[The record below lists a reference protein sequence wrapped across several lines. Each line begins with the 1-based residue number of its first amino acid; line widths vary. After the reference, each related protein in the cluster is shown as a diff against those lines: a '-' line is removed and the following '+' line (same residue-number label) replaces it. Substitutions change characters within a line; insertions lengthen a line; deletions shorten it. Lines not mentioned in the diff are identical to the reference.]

1 MTERHRSA
9 PLDQDPPHQSPP
21 GPEPLNREPLRTPAR
36 GPRPVALA
44 ALALAAVLATGAC
57 GAAQASDDAP
67 AGALAPDAELPTE
80 VPDGT
85 VLRIG
90 DPTTQKAIELAGDE
104 LDGDFSFE
112 VEWANISGGPATTE
126 AFRADSLDIGAV
138 AEIPPIHATW
148 TGLDVQIYA
157 SVYRDNWEDVP
168 IYEFAGA
175 PGVEIDSLEDF
186 RGHRIAFSPGQ
197 AQGAIVLKALQEA
210 GLTQDDVELVELPS
224 TGDVYSTALAAGE
237 VDIAPLGG
245 TQLYRYLGTY
255 EADGATSVKHHL
267 RDDASHLYGPT
278 EVVQDPAKAAALRE
292 YVETWAAAK
301 VWVFEHP
308 EEWKQGYYVEDQG
321 LSEED
326 AQYLIDHAP
335 VPDVPEDLTEGIERT
350 QATIDLLAT
359 ELDREPF
366 PAADLFD
373 ERFGP
378 VAGRAAAAAA
388 DDGGDR

>member
-1 MTERHRSA
+1 MPAHPLVRSSA
-9 PLDQDPPHQSPP
+9 PP
-21 GPEPLNREPLRTPAR
+21 G
-36 GPRPVALA
+36 RPSGRPSDRRRATAVVLGLVAL
-44 ALALAAVLATGAC
+44 LATGAC
-57 GAAQASDDAP
+57 SAAQASDDGPAA
-67 AGALAPDAELPTE
+67 AGALAPDADLPTE
-80 VPDGT
+80 VPEGT

-90 DPTTQKAIELAGDE
+90 DPTTQKAFELAGDD
-104 LDGDFSFE
+104 LDSDFSFE

-126 AFRADSLDIGAV
+126 AFRAGSLDVGAV

-157 SVYRDNWEDVP
+157 SIYRENWEDAP

-175 PGVEIDSLEDF
+175 PGVELDSLEDF

-245 TQLYRYLGTY
+245 TQLFRYLGTY

-278 EVVQDPAKAAALRE
+278 KVVRDPAKAAALRE
-292 YVETWAAAK
+292 YVAAWAAAK
-301 VWVFEHP
+301 IWIDEHP

-335 VPDVPEDLTEGIERT
+335 VPDIPSDLTEGIERT

-359 ELDREPF
+359 ELDHEPF
-366 PAADLFD
+366 DATDLFD

-378 VAGRAAAAAA
+378 VAGEAAAAAR
-388 DDGGDR
+388 DGGAQ

>member
-1 MTERHRSA
+1 MPAHPLVRSSA
-9 PLDQDPPHQSPP
+9 PP
-21 GPEPLNREPLRTPAR
+21 GRPSAGPSGRR
-36 GPRPVALA
+36 GATAVALGLV
-44 ALALAAVLATGAC
+44 ALLATGAC
-57 GAAQASDDAP
+57 GAAQASGGTDP
-67 AGALAPDAELPTE
+67 ADGAALAADADLPTE
-80 VPDGT
+80 VPEGT

-90 DPTTQKAIELAGDE
+90 DPTTQKAFELAGDD
-104 LDGDFSFE
+104 LDSDFSFE

-126 AFRADSLDIGAV
+126 AFRAGSLDVGAV

-157 SVYRDNWEDVP
+157 SIYRENWEDAP

-175 PGVEIDSLEDF
+175 PGVELDSLEDF

-245 TQLYRYLGTY
+245 TQLFRYLATY

-278 EVVQDPAKAAALRE
+278 EVVEDPAKAAALRE
-292 YVETWAAAK
+292 YVAAWAAAK
-301 VWVFEHP
+301 VWIDEHP

-335 VPDVPEDLTEGIERT
+335 VPDIPSDLTEGIERT

-359 ELDREPF
+359 ELDQEPF
-366 PAADLFD
+366 DATDLFD

-378 VAGRAAAAAA
+378 VAGEAAAAAR
-388 DDGGDR
+388 DGGAQ

>member
-1 MTERHRSA
+1 MPVHPFTRPPA
-9 PLDQDPPHQSPP
+9 PS
-21 GPEPLNREPLRTPAR
+21 G
-36 GPRPVALA
+36 RPSGRRRATAVALGLV
-44 ALALAAVLATGAC
+44 ALLATGGC
-57 GAAQASDDAP
+57 SAAQASGDAD
-67 AGALAPDAELPTE
+67 ASASGGLAPDADLPTE
-80 VPDGT
+80 VPEGT

-90 DPTTQKAIELAGDE
+90 DPTTQKAFELAGDE
-104 LDGDFSFE
+104 IDSDFSFE

-157 SVYRDNWEDVP
+157 SIYRENWEDAP

-175 PGVEIDSLEDF
+175 PGVELDSLEDF

-245 TQLYRYLGTY
+245 TQLFRYLGTY
-255 EADGATSVKHHL
+255 ESDGATSVKHHL

-278 EVVQDPAKAAALRE
+278 EVVQDPARAAALRE
-292 YVETWAAAK
+292 YVAAWAAAK
-301 VWVFEHP
+301 VWIFEHP
-308 EEWKQGYYVEDQG
+308 EQWKQEYYVEDQG

-335 VPDVPEDLTEGIERT
+335 VPDIPSDLTEGVERT
-350 QATIDLLAT
+350 QTTIDLLAT
-359 ELDREPF
+359 ELGNEPF
-366 PAADLFD
+366 AATDLFD

-378 VAGRAAAAAA
+378 VAGESAAAAL
-388 DDGGDR
+388 DGGGR